1 MPKKNR
7 IGAYCK
13 SSGMK
18 INRLDFVSAHHGI
31 PLIVS
36 SLSVE
41 RNERTRLNP
50 GSHVSFLFVQA
61 YLFFSI
67 GFPAGLN
74 SIQCIHNMPVG
85 ETAYSA

>member
-1 MPKKNR
+1 MAVGRKAWRQSLHSFHLCKTLSRGFIVPKKNR

-18 INRLDFVSAHHGI
+18 INRLDFVSAHHGT

-50 GSHVSFLFVQA
+50 GSHVSFLFV
-61 YLFFSI
+61 
-67 GFPAGLN
+67 
-74 SIQCIHNMPVG
+74 
-85 ETAYSA
+85 

>member
-1 MPKKNR
+1 MFGNEDWLLDSNR

-18 INRLDFVSAHHGI
+18 INRLIDFVSAHHGI
-31 PLIVS
+31 PLIVL

-50 GSHVSFLFVQA
+50 GLHVSFLFV
-61 YLFFSI
+61 
-67 GFPAGLN
+67 
-74 SIQCIHNMPVG
+74 
-85 ETAYSA
+85 

>member
-1 MPKKNR
+1 MPEKNR

-50 GSHVSFLFVQA
+50 GSHVSFLFV
-61 YLFFSI
+61 
-67 GFPAGLN
+67 
-74 SIQCIHNMPVG
+74 
-85 ETAYSA
+85 

>member
-1 MPKKNR
+1 MAAKSVFIHFTCAKRGFRDIFIVCAPKKNR

-18 INRLDFVSAHHGI
+18 INCLDFVSAHHGI
-31 PLIVS
+31 PLIAS

-50 GSHVSFLFVQA
+50 GSHVSFLFV
-61 YLFFSI
+61 
-67 GFPAGLN
+67 
-74 SIQCIHNMPVG
+74 
-85 ETAYSA
+85 

>member
-1 MPKKNR
+1 MAKGTAAKSSFISLVRKAFARIYSMPKNNR

-50 GSHVSFLFVQA
+50 GSHVSFLFV
-61 YLFFSI
+61 
-67 GFPAGLN
+67 
-74 SIQCIHNMPVG
+74 
-85 ETAYSA
+85 

>member
-1 MPKKNR
+1 MGNWGRAKGTAAKSSFISLVQNAFAIYTMPKKTR
-7 IGAYCK
+7 IRGCCK

-31 PLIVS
+31 PLIVT

-50 GSHVSFLFVQA
+50 GSHVSFLFV
-61 YLFFSI
+61 
-67 GFPAGLN
+67 
-74 SIQCIHNMPVG
+74 
-85 ETAYSA
+85 

>member
-18 INRLDFVSAHHGI
+18 INRLDFVGTHHGI

-41 RNERTRLNP
+41 RNDLKDKKTWAR
-50 GSHVSFLFVQA
+50 
-61 YLFFSI
+61 
-67 GFPAGLN
+67 
-74 SIQCIHNMPVG
+74 M
-85 ETAYSA
+85 